1 MRAKYCRL
9 AVFAAGLLAG
19 QTKPHFD
26 VASVKPSTAPV
37 GSPGQYV
44 FSAGR
49 VTLANDSPAFLV
61 AAAWNVR
68 EDNVFG
74 LPTWAKTSTFL
85 IDARAGS
92 RATQK
97 EMQPMLQ
104 SLLEERFRLKFHRET
119 RQMDVYI
126 LTRSGNTKLH
136 PAASQTCV
144 PDGTSLPPFL
154 PNRPIACGRVNLSMS
169 PGGEARVRGGQVSA
183 EGLAA
188 FLGSFW
194 HRKVINRSELTG
206 VFNVDLSFTVDM
218 DQPGSPTL
226 QPAQSNGPGV
236 PAPPGPPRFTFI
248 PQGLNK
254 SLNEQLGLK
263 LQPSKGP
270 VEVIVVDHVERP
282 TPN

>member
-1 MRAKYCRL
+1 MRARYGRL
-9 AVFAAGLLAG
+9 AVFAAGLLAA

-49 VTLANDSPAFLV
+49 VTLANDSLAFLI

-85 IDARAGS
+85 IDARAAS

-104 SLLEERFRLKFHRET
+104 SLIEERFRLKFHRET

-126 LTRSGNTKLH
+126 LSRSGNTKLH
-136 PAASQTCV
+136 PAASQTYC
-144 PDGTSLPPFL
+144 PLTPP
-154 PNRPIACGRVNLSMS
+154 
-169 PGGEARVRGGQVSA
+169 
-183 EGLAA
+183 
-188 FLGSFW
+188 
-194 HRKVINRSELTG
+194 
-206 VFNVDLSFTVDM
+206 
-218 DQPGSPTL
+218 
-226 QPAQSNGPGV
+226 
-236 PAPPGPPRFTFI
+236 PAPATGGRGPSPR
-248 PQGLNK
+248 L
-254 SLNEQLGLK
+254 S
-263 LQPSKGP
+263 S
-270 VEVIVVDHVERP
+270 R
-282 TPN
+282 